1 MTCNDITTLIGAL
14 AAMFAA
20 LAKLVWSIRRPPG

>member
-1 MTCNDITTLIGAL
+1 MTCTDITTLIGAL

-20 LAKLVWSIRRPPG
+20 LAKLVWAIRRPP

>member
-1 MTCNDITTLIGAL
+1 MTCTDFNTLIGAL

-20 LAKLVWSIRRPPG
+20 LAKLVWAIRRPP